1 MAAARTAQTRLTRAS
16 LIPQFP
22 TRSGR
27 LKDEVR
33 LQALVSCAPHHRA
46 EKHSLELT
54 AIIGE
59 VTKRLAEDRNDLGHL
74 ETELAVLV
82 GERGPVTLR
91 LVLLPF
97 GRVRPYLDA
106 LSGERSPVAGPAYG
120 ATHPEAA
127 LADPI
132 HDRRALAVVVGTARH
147 RIGRCESCRARGQQQ
162 PGNSGCQDGAAGGEE
177 VAAVEYGGGH
187 VNSS

>member
-97 GRVRPYLDA
+97 GRGRPDLAA
-106 LSGERSPVAGPAYG
+106 LLGERSSVAGPAPR
-120 ATHPEAA
+120 AAHPDPA

-132 HDRRALAVVVGTARH
+132 DDRRALLVVVGSTRH
-147 RIGRCESCRARGQQQ
+147 RRGRREACRACGQQE
-162 PGNSGCQDGAAGGEE
+162 PGNPGCEGGAAGSEE
-177 VAAVEYGGGH
+177 VAAIE
-187 VNSS
+187 